1 MFMGRAPNNHHMC
14 KQCSRSFKDINNYKE
29 HCFQEHQIQGS
40 QKVHKCG
47 MCSYATLLK
56 SKYDCHMR
64 CHLNNEV
71 VKCKY
76 CDYSTINIRH
86 MSRHERNHIM
96 TNNIISQ
103 NSDKLEINKRKL
115 LVQSNVSLMDS
126 VENESRMKKAKVIKH
141 DFQNGTFSGG
151 TSIINPDELEIKK
164 NDANHFN
171 QSNGIGINSCCFE
184 SSCVHKL
191 QFEVLQKKFFKMLL
205 LLVPQIST
213 HLTTNS
219 GSNILD
225 DSALNFTQTNEII
238 DYLTRFF
245 EMNIT
250 SDNFRA

>member
-1 MFMGRAPNNHHMC
+1 
-14 KQCSRSFKDINNYKE
+14 
-29 HCFQEHQIQGS
+29 
-40 QKVHKCG
+40 
-47 MCSYATLLK
+47 
-56 SKYDCHMR
+56 
-64 CHLNNEV
+64 
-71 VKCKY
+71 
-76 CDYSTINIRH
+76 

-96 TNNIISQ
+96 TNNTISQ

-115 LVQSNVSLMDS
+115 LVQSDISLMDT

-141 DFQNGTFSGG
+141 DFQND
-151 TSIINPDELEIKK
+151 TSVEIKK

-171 QSNGIGINSCCFE
+171 QSNGIGIGNSCCFE

-225 DSALNFTQTNEII
+225 ESSLNFTQTNEII

>member
-1 MFMGRAPNNHHMC
+1 
-14 KQCSRSFKDINNYKE
+14 
-29 HCFQEHQIQGS
+29 
-40 QKVHKCG
+40 
-47 MCSYATLLK
+47 
-56 SKYDCHMR
+56 
-64 CHLNNEV
+64 
-71 VKCKY
+71 
-76 CDYSTINIRH
+76 

>member
-1 MFMGRAPNNHHMC
+1 
-14 KQCSRSFKDINNYKE
+14 
-29 HCFQEHQIQGS
+29 
-40 QKVHKCG
+40 
-47 MCSYATLLK
+47 
-56 SKYDCHMR
+56 
-64 CHLNNEV
+64 
-71 VKCKY
+71 
-76 CDYSTINIRH
+76 

-96 TNNIISQ
+96 TNNTISQ

-115 LVQSNVSLMDS
+115 LVQSDISLMDT
-126 VENESRMKKAKVIKH
+126 VENESSRMKKAKVIKH
-141 DFQNGTFSGG
+141 DFQND
-151 TSIINPDELEIKK
+151 TSVEIKK
-164 NDANHFN
+164 NDASHFN
-171 QSNGIGINSCCFE
+171 QSNGIGIGIGNSCCFE
-184 SSCVHKL
+184 STCVHKL

-219 GSNILD
+219 GSNILLD

>member
-1 MFMGRAPNNHHMC
+1 
-14 KQCSRSFKDINNYKE
+14 
-29 HCFQEHQIQGS
+29 
-40 QKVHKCG
+40 
-47 MCSYATLLK
+47 
-56 SKYDCHMR
+56 
-64 CHLNNEV
+64 
-71 VKCKY
+71 
-76 CDYSTINIRH
+76 

-96 TNNIISQ
+96 TTNTISQ
-103 NSDKLEINKRKL
+103 NSDNLEINKRKL
-115 LVQSNVSLMDS
+115 LVQNDISLMDS
-126 VENESRMKKAKVIKH
+126 VDETESSRMKKAKVIKH
-141 DFQNGTFSGG
+141 DFQNA
-151 TSIINPDELEIKK
+151 TSVEIKR

-171 QSNGIGINSCCFE
+171 QSNGIGIGIGNSCCFE
-184 SSCVHKL
+184 STCVHKI

-219 GSNILD
+219 GSNILFD